1 MGEELEEFN
10 SSLPSSTPDYASLYF
25 ENYILDKDTNEK
37 ILMENPP
44 PSNLKKIPVPD
55 DFVKALLVSQTAIT
69 TDHQMEKFQENFLNA
84 MGKNMTERKKQ
95 PYCKKMKVY
104 QNISFTNN

>member
-69 TDHQMEKFQENFLNA
+69 TDHQMEKFQEKFLNA
-84 MGKNMTERKKQ
+84 MGPLSRLWKELETGLLKLWK
-95 PYCKKMKVY
+95 YL
-104 QNISFTNN
+104 